1 MVPFFSTVL
10 VVADA
15 THLKIE
21 NVEVGGRVD
30 EVDER
35 LRQLLVLVEVHELGW
50 NAVLVVGMIL
60 LLQIK
65 RLFVTGFVGSKSNI
79 DSWSMGCVL

>member
-1 MVPFFSTVL
+1 MDYLLLAPFFSTVL
-10 VVADA
+10 VVAYA

-35 LRQLLVLVEVHELGW
+35 LRQLLVLV
-50 NAVLVVGMIL
+50 
-60 LLQIK
+60 
-65 RLFVTGFVGSKSNI
+65 
-79 DSWSMGCVL
+79 